1 MYKAFFDLI
10 DLNRSGLE
18 KVKTSVENA
27 NYEHAAEEF
36 LAYMRN
42 RKTPVFYEDWDKRA
56 NHQDFDTTQAD
67 KVLKR
72 HIVHYDVGEDIDWH
86 LNPYGDPEWTYCLN
100 RHEYLTTLGRAYWNT
115 GNEKYTKAFKE
126 LLLDWI
132 EKNPMPDL
140 DWLLWIDKEKSRS
153 HFMQQGNWRP
163 LTLGIRLYT
172 AWCPCYYHFM
182 DSPLFTPEFNVRML
196 TSMVDHARHLRRY
209 YTRHVNYFNVS
220 PNWGLMESNG
230 LAHMGILFPEFKEAE
245 DWKNTALSRFEEQV
259 RMQVLPDGVH
269 VERCSGYHLV
279 CTFCI
284 LQIAELAARNG
295 LRISDT
301 WAKNLE
307 KMIDFVLYLMKP
319 HGYFPMLSDGD
330 ESDVIGERASY
341 GLWEDINNLNML
353 EDPNDL
359 RYVLKAGARMFDRPD
374 MLYMATLG
382 KKGKKPKKNSVDF
395 PDGGF
400 YISRTG
406 WDAHDLYMAVNC
418 GLMGVYDQACVHGHA
433 DALSVDISAFGKT
446 LVIDPG
452 RYKYEGPYRLWFE
465 GTSAHNTVTVDG
477 LDQSEICPDGWKFVS
492 MAVPTRRS
500 WAVSKNFDYF
510 DGTHD
515 GYERLPKAV
524 THRRRILFV
533 KPRYWIIV
541 DDLTGKGE
549 HRAELFFHFTE
560 QARLEVNPDTLEAH
574 VDYGDE
580 VSLLVK
586 PVNIKGTQF
595 KTYKGQEEPIQGW
608 VSYDYA
614 VKVPAEVLGYER
626 SGAMPMR
633 FTTLLFP
640 SKGRSVHVEASWK
653 KDVLEIITDGKKE
666 IVIFS
671 DAELYKGN
679 DWEFDGEV
687 LYAAFDAKNN
697 LTVCFSS
704 NASLIKYK
712 GDIVLDATVRVKQ
725 KTFEKQ

>member
-1 MYKAFFDLI
+1 MDKTFFDLL
-10 DLNRSGLE
+10 DLERQGLE
-18 KVKTSVENA
+18 KVKTSVKNE

-42 RKTPVFYEDWDKRA
+42 RRKPVYYKGWETRA

-86 LNPYGDPEWTYCLN
+86 LDPHGDPEWTYCLN
-100 RHEYLTTLGRAYWNT
+100 RHEYFTTLGRAYWYT

-126 LLLDWI
+126 LILDWI
-132 EKNPMPDL
+132 HKNPMPDL
-140 DWLLWIDKEKSRS
+140 DWLLMIDKEKSRS

-163 LTLGIRLYT
+163 LTIGIRLYT
-172 AWCPCYYHFM
+172 AWCPCFYYFI
-182 DSPLFTPEFNVRML
+182 DSPLFTPEFHIEML
-196 TSMVDHARHLRRY
+196 KAMVNHARHLRRY

-220 PNWGLMESNG
+220 PNWGLMEANG

-245 DWKNTALSRFEEQV
+245 DWKNTALSRLEEQV

-279 CTFCI
+279 STFCI
-284 LQIAELAARNG
+284 LQIAELAVRND

-301 WAKNLE
+301 WSKNLE
-307 KMIDFVLYLMKP
+307 KMINFVLYLMKP

-330 ESDVIGERASY
+330 ESDVTGERASY

-353 EDPNDL
+353 EDSNDL

-382 KKGKKPKKNSVDF
+382 KKGTKPAHNSISF

-400 YISRTG
+400 YVSRTG
-406 WDAHDLYMAVNC
+406 WDIDDMYMAVNC

-433 DALSVDISAFGKT
+433 DALSIDVSAFGKT
-446 LVIDPG
+446 MLIDPG

-465 GTSAHNTVTVDG
+465 STSAHNTVAVDG
-477 LDQSEICPDGWKFVS
+477 ADQSEIFPDGWKFVS
-492 MAVPTRRS
+492 MAVPTNKS
-500 WAVSKNFDYF
+500 WATSEQFDYF
-510 DGTHD
+510 DGSHD
-515 GYERLPKAV
+515 GYQRLSKPV

-533 KPRYWIIV
+533 KPDYWIVV
-541 DDLTGKGE
+541 DDLTGKGK
-549 HRAELFFHFTE
+549 HKMELFWHFTE
-560 QARLEVNPDTLEAH
+560 KGKLEVNEENLEAI
-574 VDYGDE
+574 VDYEDD

-586 PVNIKGTQF
+586 PVDTEKMSY
-595 KTYKGQEEPIQGW
+595 KTFEGQEDPIQGW

-614 VKVPAEVLGYER
+614 VKVPAPVLCYEKN
-626 SGAMPMR
+626 GQVPAR
-633 FTTLLFP
+633 FTTLLRPF
-640 SKGRSVHVEASWK
+640 KGDKNDFDAVWSD
-653 KDVLEIITDGKKE
+653 DVLEITRSGKKE

-671 DAELYKGN
+671 DEKNYKANG
-679 DWEFDGEV
+679 WEFDGEFV
-687 LYAAFDAKNN
+687 YAAFDSKGNLKNCYSAN
-697 LTVCFSS
+697 SS
-704 NASLIKYK
+704 FIKYK
-712 GDIVLDATVRVKQ
+712 DEILLDATVRVKQ
-725 KTFEKQ
+725 NTFAK